1 MTIKVIAASI
11 VEMIVRGGP
20 PGEAHVGRAV
30 SSDISPSMGAGFA
43 EFNRCSIV
51 WTVLYDEIVYVIDG
65 VFIVK
70 TNSQTYTAQKG
81 EVMWIPKGTELSYQ
95 GEEARIFYV
104 VYPGNWKEPSAP

>member
-1 MTIKVIAASI
+1 MTIKVIAASN

-43 EFNRCSIV
+43 V

-95 GEEARIFYV
+95 GEELSLIHI
-104 VYPGNWKEPSAP
+104 